1 MSQMSTAVL
10 AGDLNTPHAVAVIF
24 LLLKT
29 VGIKRI
35 PKTWP
40 AAAGMEFLGGCK

>member
-1 MSQMSTAVL
+1 MSAAVL
-10 AGDLNTPHAVAVIF
+10 AGNFDASHAVAVIF